1 MTQNTPICDGGEAVR
16 RIGIWLCLLALAVCY
31 GAVFAGADDMPQMDK
46 TIYLTFDDGPSIY
59 TPRLLKTLARYDAK
73 ATFFLVD
80 TPQCTEEMLQAMVAA
95 GHSLGVHSLSHDFK
109 TIYSGEDAFLEDLY
123 AMQNVI
129 REKSGITTTL
139 MRFPGGSSNT
149 VSCRYCRGIMSRLV
163 EAVTEAGFCYF
174 DWNVDSG
181 DAAGCRDTEQLFQ
194 NVISGIQGRE
204 QAVVLLHDVYSCS
217 VQAVER
223 ILIWGKNHGY
233 QFRALTPQSENCHH
247 EVQN

>member
-1 MTQNTPICDGGEAVR
+1 MR

-31 GAVFAGADDMPQMDK
+31 GTVFAGADDMPQMDK

-109 TIYSGEDAFLEDLY
+109 TIYSGEDAFWEDLY
-123 AMQNVI
+123 AM
-129 REKSGITTTL
+129 
-139 MRFPGGSSNT
+139 
-149 VSCRYCRGIMSRLV
+149 
-163 EAVTEAGFCYF
+163 
-174 DWNVDSG
+174 
-181 DAAGCRDTEQLFQ
+181 Q